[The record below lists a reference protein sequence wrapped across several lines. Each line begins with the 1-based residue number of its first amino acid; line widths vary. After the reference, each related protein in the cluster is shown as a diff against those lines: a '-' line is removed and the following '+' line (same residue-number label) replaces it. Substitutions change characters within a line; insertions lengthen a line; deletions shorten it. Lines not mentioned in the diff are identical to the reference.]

1 MKTPRTSRHHT
12 NTNVHIENDTSTITS
27 FRKNVTFQNNQNR
40 LVNLNEFLNVLTS
53 RSLANSGTNLVG
65 GSAPPNIS
73 NSNANRFTFTNEEL
87 TLMCPVVLHH
97 RIVFD
102 RHDIECR
109 CRKQNV
115 PFIHDVE
122 FDYMLK
128 LVPVEQ
134 LIIVVI
140 IDSKYIYSLNMF
152 GIQLE
157 STKLYINRSKNVA

>member
-1 MKTPRTSRHHT
+1 M
-12 NTNVHIENDTSTITS
+12 
-27 FRKNVTFQNNQNR
+27 
-40 LVNLNEFLNVLTS
+40 
-53 RSLANSGTNLVG
+53 GMGG
-65 GSAPPNIS
+65 GSAPPNIMN
-73 NSNANRFTFTNEEL
+73 NSNPNRFTFTNEEL
-87 TLMCPVVLHH
+87 ILMCPVTLHY

-128 LVPVEQ
+128 LVPVDQ

-140 IDSKYIYSLNMF
+140 MDSK
-152 GIQLE
+152 
-157 STKLYINRSKNVA
+157 